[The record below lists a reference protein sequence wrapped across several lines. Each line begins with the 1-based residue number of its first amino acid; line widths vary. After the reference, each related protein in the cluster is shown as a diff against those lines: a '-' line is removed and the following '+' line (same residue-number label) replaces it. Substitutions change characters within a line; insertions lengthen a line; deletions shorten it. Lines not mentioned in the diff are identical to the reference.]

1 MRFAG
6 YNLSLS
12 RGRSP
17 LRSWQAIEP
26 LFIFKLALV
35 PALIG
40 AITLASRHWGPA
52 VAGWLSGFPIVT
64 GPILLFVALEQGRQ
78 FASVTAAGALAGGLA
93 WLSFALSYAWAAT
106 RMSWLLALFISLSAY
121 LAVGMALVFSA
132 PPFASI
138 VVAIVVAVV
147 LAPFGFPRP
156 TQPIGPATSSSIEIF
171 ARMLAG
177 GVMTVSVTH
186 LSPVLGPKFSGL
198 FAVFPVMGIVLAAF
212 SHRASGNVFTIR
224 LLRSM
229 VFGFYSF
236 TAFCLTIAFALHAM
250 GIAAGFALALC
261 FSLAVHF
268 GVLWFMRRA
277 RQRVPA

>member
-1 MRFAG
+1 M
-6 YNLSLS
+6 LSPS
-12 RGRSP
+12 
-17 LRSWQAIEP
+17 

-64 GPILLFVALEQGRQ
+64 GPILLFVALEQGPQ

-93 WLSFALSYAWAAT
+93 WLSFAISYAWAAT
-106 RMSWLLALFISLSAY
+106 RMSWLVALLISLSAF
-121 LAVGMALVFSA
+121 LVVGMALVVSA
-132 PPFASI
+132 PPFAL
-138 VVAIVVAVV
+138 VVAMVVVAVV
-147 LAPFGFPRP
+147 LAPLGFPRL
-156 TQPIGPATSSSIEIF
+156 TQPIGRAASSSIELV
-171 ARMLAG
+171 ARMIAG
-177 GVMTVSVTH
+177 GVLTVSVTH
-186 LSPVLGPKFSGL
+186 LSPALGPNFSGL

-229 VFGFYSF
+229 VIGFYSF
-236 TAFCLTIAFALHAM
+236 TAFCLTVTLSLPEI
-250 GIAAGFALALC
+250 GIAGGFTLAFC

-268 GVLWFMRRA
+268 CTLWFMRRT